1 MNYQKKHNDDIT
13 TNNTTS
19 MIFPP
24 PNHPLDSA
32 HPTDEAEDDDDDNDV
47 PKMLNQDGFLVDN
60 TEHKTVL
67 VDDNGFIVPPT
78 TEELTHIYER
88 VERAHLPP
96 HGLDPPPSTEEE
108 KSACDEVLHSLGS
121 FLAWC
126 QSAFQCKSSG
136 DSTASICTNN

>member
-1 MNYQKKHNDDIT
+1 
-13 TNNTTS
+13 
-19 MIFPP
+19 MISSVVNPVAYFPP
-24 PNHPLDSA
+24 PNHPLDSS
-32 HPTDEAEDDDDDNDV
+32 HPDDEDDDDNNDV

-96 HGLDPPPSTEEE
+96 HGLDPPPSTEER
-108 KSACDEVLHSLGS
+108 SACDEVLHSLGS

-126 QSAFQCKSSG
+126 QSALRCKSSA
-136 DSTASICTNN
+136 DSTASIFGSTNN